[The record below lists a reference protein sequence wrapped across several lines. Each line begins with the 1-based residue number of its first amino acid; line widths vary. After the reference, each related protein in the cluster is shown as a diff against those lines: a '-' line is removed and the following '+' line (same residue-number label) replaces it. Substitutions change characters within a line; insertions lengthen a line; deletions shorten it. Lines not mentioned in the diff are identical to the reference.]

1 MNEENNILMQAFI
14 DKCEEVSMLKG
25 ELSELRNRHDSLILE
40 RATWTDLI
48 LESLRYSEVYDDL
61 IFTDD
66 KRAEILTF
74 FKLLFQQIYK
84 DTLKVKKAEYEAQK
98 KREGVSE

>member
-1 MNEENNILMQAFI
+1 MEENNILLQQFI
-14 DKCEEVSMLKG
+14 KKCEEVSELKIN
-25 ELSELRNRHDSLILE
+25 LDSAIFE
-40 RATWTDLI
+40 RVIWTNLI

-66 KRAEILTF
+66 KRSEILALC
-74 FKLLFQQIYK
+74 KLLHPHRF
-84 DTLKVKKAEYEAQK
+84 KVTFEAKKAEYEAQK